1 MIKDITLGQYFP
13 GNSAIHRLDPRTKL
27 LGMIAYIVIVFLVT
41 KTPVFIIP
49 ALFAA
54 ICIYLAR
61 VPFGYVIRSL
71 KPIRFLLVFMFIV
84 NLFMVRTGKT
94 VIAFWIISITDEAIK
109 QSVYITLRLVL
120 LLVGTSLMTLTTTPI
135 ALTDGLERLLMPL
148 SKIHFPAHELAM
160 MMTIALR
167 FIPTLIE
174 EADKIMKAQMA
185 RGADFESGNLIKR
198 ARNMIPI
205 LVPLFVSAFRRAD
218 ELAMAMESRCYHG
231 GEGRTR
237 MNVLKFG
244 RGDGAAAAAFIVW
257 SSIISK
263 NDPLEAVA
271 AELNAHG
278 YSMRG
283 DDLYILGG
291 KADSTIR
298 EVLDG
303 SIDAAEA
310 ELMVSAA
317 EQAGFAA
324 DMDRRGEV
332 SILLYQ
338 CEKGVMTIYLIDGEI
353 ELCFIQT
360 QSGEVYPI

>member
-148 SKIHFPAHELAM
+148 GKIHFPAHELAM

-244 RGDGAAAAAFIVW
+244 RGDGMAAAAF
-257 SSIISK
+257 
-263 NDPLEAVA
+263 AVLTALTIA
-271 AELNAHG
+271 AQ
-278 YSMRG
+278 
-283 DDLYILGG
+283 
-291 KADSTIR
+291 K
-298 EVLDG
+298 
-303 SIDAAEA
+303 
-310 ELMVSAA
+310 
-317 EQAGFAA
+317 
-324 DMDRRGEV
+324 
-332 SILLYQ
+332 
-338 CEKGVMTIYLIDGEI
+338 LI
-353 ELCFIQT
+353 
-360 QSGEVYPI
+360 P